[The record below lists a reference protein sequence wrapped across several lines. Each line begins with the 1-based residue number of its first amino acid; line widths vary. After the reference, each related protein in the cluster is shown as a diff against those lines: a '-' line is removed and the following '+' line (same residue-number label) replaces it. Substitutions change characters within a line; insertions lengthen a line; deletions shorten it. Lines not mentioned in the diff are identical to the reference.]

1 MNAVAE
7 SLSTGATPQRA
18 RTKPLLSLRAVGS
31 LVDKPPRKVGELIE
45 SGEIAWAF
53 ALSLDQKPGRDRY
66 IRALPAAVAD
76 YLKGRACELQW
87 KDVIG
92 LMLPD
97 APTILACEITRILNV
112 SSDHTYHLIDGKQII
127 ACPTTRRPGPGGSA
141 RVPRKSFIQF
151 LQQRRCN

>member
-1 MNAVAE
+1 MTAVAE

-31 LVDKPPRKVGELIE
+31 LVDKDPRKVGELIE

-53 ALSLDQKPGRDRY
+53 ALSLAQKPGRDRY
-66 IRALPAAVAD
+66 IRVLPAAVAY

-87 KDVIG
+87 ADVLG

-97 APTILACEITRILNV
+97 APTILANEITRILNV
-112 SSDHTYHLIDGKQII
+112 SSGHTYHLIEQKQII
-127 ACPTTRRPGPGGSA
+127 GHPPRRRGAGGRA
-141 RVPRKSFIQF
+141 RVPMKSFEQF
-151 LQQRRCN
+151 LRQRRFP